1 MIRLHVSAVCRIRDG
16 YTGEPVEAASLLCTL
31 DGLPVRPL
39 AKPGGYLVLLDLTA
53 GEHRLA
59 LRGHGYQ
66 EEWVDIRVGAGTQEL
81 EVTMKPGPGYPF
93 RGAVTRMELTV
104 TRDQLPLSRQQLWL
118 AVPAQYELKV
128 AQTKAAAGEEQF
140 RIYCKGP
147 QAAVQPGAYLIVD
160 GTDSEIVSLRELA
173 GELAILAAPL
183 RRSHSR
189 SRRLLPAQCYHT
201 DPDGRLTAVLQG
213 ACTLEVYEERSGAVT
228 SLTLEQG
235 ENRREIQW

>member
-147 QAAVQPGAYLIVD
+147 QVAVQPGAYLIVD

-173 GELAILAAPL
+173 GDRRTAHRGAP
-183 RRSHSR
+183 
-189 SRRLLPAQCYHT
+189 
-201 DPDGRLTAVLQG
+201 GRLHPGGVRG
-213 ACTLEVYEERSGAVT
+213 AERGRDQPDAGAGG
-228 SLTLEQG
+228 EQARDPMVRA
-235 ENRREIQW
+235 RRRRPGGA